1 LFKVVAYTPVA
12 CLEPTKGPSVS
23 HHFDSAA
30 DRADGRINPC
40 DLYAFPA
47 APGTTA
53 LIVTV
58 NPDAGRSSPT
68 TFRPDAR
75 YEFVVASSAGTSQDI
90 TLCVTFTQPDDNG
103 QQQVRVRRAD
113 GPAARHGTAGTPLGQ
128 GRTGAVFPLSGNG
141 LAWAGLAA
149 DPFNGDGI
157 AIGRFLQA
165 LTQGRYTPEVFTA
178 APSNTFAG
186 RDVTAIALQV
196 PDVTLGSTPV
206 ALWARISLDGDG
218 HAPRRQVSRI
228 GQAMLRPLFFNPPD
242 TEAQLDALNAGAPA
256 ADRATHGQRVRRLAA
271 TAARLAGLADPDG
284 HAARVAAAF
293 LPDVLTYRPGQ
304 PAAFHPGGG
313 NGRALGD
320 DAFDIAV
327 AVLAGST
334 LGDACVPRQA
344 TPAFPYLSAPQPAD
358 LPPLADYFRS
368 PQAATP

>member
-1 LFKVVAYTPVA
+1 
-12 CLEPTKGPSVS
+12 VS

-40 DLYAFPA
+40 DLYVFPA

-53 LIVTV
+53 LILTV

-68 TFRPDAR
+68 TFRPDAL
-75 YEFVVASSAGTSQDI
+75 YEFVVASNGGTGED
-90 TLCVTFTQPDDNG
+90 LALRVTVTEPDDTG
-103 QQQVRVRRAD
+103 QQQVRILRAD
-113 GPAARHGTAGTPLGQ
+113 GPAARHGTAGTLVGE
-128 GRTGAVFPLSGNG
+128 GRTGAVFPLSDNG

-157 AIGRFLQA
+157 AIGSFLQA
-165 LTQGRYTPEVFTA
+165 LTEGRYAPEAFTA

-186 RDVTAIALQV
+186 RDVTAIALQL
-196 PDVTLGSTPV
+196 PDAAFGSTRI
-206 ALWARISLDGDG
+206 ALWARISLIGDG
-218 HAPRRQVSRI
+218 HTRQRQVSRI

-256 ADRATHGQRVRRLAA
+256 TDQDAHGERVRNIAA
-271 TAARLAGLADPDG
+271 TAAHLAGLSDPDG
-284 HAARVAAAF
+284 HAERVAAAF

-304 PAAFHPGGG
+304 PAAFYPGDG

-327 AVLAGST
+327 GVLAGST
-334 LGDACVPRQA
+334 LGDACTPRQA

-358 LPPLADYFRS
+358 LPPLADSFRS
-368 PQAATP
+368 PPAASR

>member
-1 LFKVVAYTPVA
+1 MEGSF
-12 CLEPTKGPSVS
+12 VS

-30 DRADGRINPC
+30 DRADGRINPG

-53 LIVTV
+53 LILTV

-68 TFRPDAR
+68 TFRPDALH
-75 YEFVVASSAGTSQDI
+75 EFVVASDAGTEED
-90 TLCVTFTQPDDNG
+90 LALRVTFTEPDNHG
-103 QQQVRVRRAD
+103 QQQLQVRGAS
-113 GPAARHGTAGTPLGQ
+113 GPAARHGREEAMLGQ
-128 GRTGAVFPLSGNG
+128 GRTGAVFPLGGGG

-157 AIGRFLQA
+157 AVSRFLQDLA
-165 LTQGRYTPEVFTA
+165 EGRYTPEVFTA

-186 RDVTAIALQV
+186 RDVTAIALQL
-196 PDVTLGSTPV
+196 PDAALGSTRV
-206 ALWARISLDGDG
+206 ALWARISLYG
-218 HAPRRQVSRI
+218 HGPQRQVNRV
-228 GQAMLRPLFFNPPD
+228 GQAMLRPMFFNPPD
-242 TEAQLDALNAGAPA
+242 TEAELDALNAGAPA
-256 ADRATHGQRVRRLAA
+256 ADRHTYGQRVRRIAG
-271 TAARLAGLADPDG
+271 TVARLAGLSDPDG

-304 PAAFHPGGG
+304 PARFHPGDG

-334 LGDACVPRQA
+334 LGNAAAPRQA
-344 TPAFPYLSAPQPAD
+344 TLAFPYLSAPQPAE

-368 PQAATP
+368 PQASTR

>member
-1 LFKVVAYTPVA
+1 M
-12 CLEPTKGPSVS
+12 KGDPLVS

-47 APGTTA
+47 APGTSA
-53 LIVTV
+53 LILTV

-68 TFRPDAR
+68 TFRPDAL
-75 YEFVVASSAGTSQDI
+75 YEFVVASDGGTSVD
-90 TLCVTFTQPDDNG
+90 LAFRVTFTEPDDNG
-103 QQQVRVRRAD
+103 QQQVRVHR
-113 GPAARHGTAGTPLGQ
+113 GSGAAASQGSEGTLLGE
-128 GRTGAVFPLSGNG
+128 GRSGAVFPLDGNG

-157 AIGRFLQA
+157 AIGKFLQG
-165 LTQGRYTPEVFTA
+165 LREGRYTPEVFTA

-186 RDVTAIALQV
+186 RDVTAIALQL
-196 PDVTLGSTPV
+196 PDTAFGSSKIG
-206 ALWARISLDGDG
+206 LWARISLAG
-218 HAPRRQVSRI
+218 HTSHRQVNRI
-228 GQAMLRPLFFNPPD
+228 GLAMLRPLFFNPPD
-242 TEAQLDALNAGAPA
+242 TEAQLDVLNAGAPTN
-256 ADRATHGQRVRRLAA
+256 DGDSYGERVRRIAG
-271 TAARLAGLADPDG
+271 TAARLAGLSDPDG

-293 LPDVLTYRPGQ
+293 LPDVLTYRPGR

-313 NGRALGD
+313 NGRTLGD
-320 DAFDIAV
+320 NAFDIAV

-334 LGDACVPRQA
+334 LASACVPRQA

-368 PQAATP
+368 PQASSR

>member
-1 LFKVVAYTPVA
+1 
-12 CLEPTKGPSVS
+12 VS

-47 APGTTA
+47 APDTTA
-53 LIVTV
+53 LILTV

-68 TFRPDAR
+68 TFRPDAL
-75 YEFVVASSAGTSQDI
+75 YEFVVASDAGTSEDI
-90 TLCVTFTQPDDNG
+90 AFRVTFTEPDDHR
-103 QQQVRVRRAD
+103 QQHVRVLRAS
-113 GPAARHGTAGTPLGQ
+113 GPAARHGTDGTLLGESH
-128 GRTGAVFPLSGNG
+128 TGEVFSLADSG

-149 DPFNGDGI
+149 DPFNADGI
-157 AIGRFLQA
+157 AIGMFLQG
-165 LTQGRYTPEVFTA
+165 LTEGRYTPEVFTA

-186 RDVTAIALQV
+186 RDVTAIALQL
-196 PDVTLGSTPV
+196 PDAALGSTQI
-206 ALWARISLDGDG
+206 ALWARISLYG
-218 HAPRRQVSRI
+218 HAPQRQVSRI
-228 GQAMLRPLFFNPPD
+228 GQAMLRPLFFYPPD
-242 TEAQLDALNAGAPA
+242 TEAELDALNAGAPA
-256 ADRATHGQRVRRLAA
+256 TDRDAHGQRVRRIAA
-271 TAARLAGLADPDG
+271 TAARLAGLPDPDA

-293 LPDVLTYRPGQ
+293 LPDVLTYLPSQ
-304 PAAFHPGGG
+304 PAAFHPGDG

-334 LGDACVPRQA
+334 LGNAAAPRQA

-368 PQAATP
+368 P

>member
-1 LFKVVAYTPVA
+1 
-12 CLEPTKGPSVS
+12 VS

-53 LIVTV
+53 LILTI

-68 TFRPDAR
+68 TFRPDAL
-75 YEFVVASSAGTSQDI
+75 YELVVASDGGTSEDI
-90 TLCVTFTQPDDNG
+90 ALRITFTEPDHNG
-103 QQQVRVRRAD
+103 QQQVRILRAS
-113 GPAARHGTAGTPLGQ
+113 GPAARHGTQGTLLGE
-128 GRTGAVFPLSGNG
+128 GRTGAVFSLDGNG

-157 AIGRFLQA
+157 AVGTFLQG
-165 LTQGRYTPEVFTA
+165 LTEGRYTPEVFTA
-178 APSNTFAG
+178 SPSNAFAG
-186 RDVTAIALQV
+186 RDVTAIALQL
-196 PDVTLGSTPV
+196 PDAALGSTRI
-206 ALWARISLDGDG
+206 ALWARISIDG
-218 HAPRRQVSRI
+218 HTQQRQVNRI

-242 TEAQLDALNAGAPA
+242 TEAELDTLNAGAPA
-256 ADRATHGQRVRRLAA
+256 TDLDTHGQRVRRIAD
-271 TAARLAGLADPDG
+271 TAARLAGLSDPDA
-284 HAARVAAAF
+284 HAERVTAAF
-293 LPDVLTYRPGQ
+293 LPDVLVYRPGQ
-304 PAAFHPGGG
+304 PAAFHPGDG

-334 LGDACVPRQA
+334 LADASAPRQA

-368 PQAATP
+368 PRAATR